1 MVLRD
6 LTGTA
11 GLQDALTTT
20 NTLLAA
26 VLAQLEET
34 NGSRLELVAGQL
46 GLLNEKVDR
55 LLATRVAG

>member
-11 GLQDALTTT
+11 GLQQALATT
-20 NTLLAA
+20 NTLLEA

-34 NGSRLELVAGQL
+34 NAARLQQVVTELQA
-46 GLLNEKVDR
+46 LNEKVDR
-55 LLATRVAG
+55 LLPPG

>member
-20 NTLLAA
+20 NTYLAA

-34 NGSRLELVAGQL
+34 NSARLEQVAVEL
-46 GLLNEKVDR
+46 RELNAKVDR
-55 LLATRVAG
+55 LLAT